1 MSLTLAQL
9 GLIHEYGTS
18 RIPARPFLG
27 PAIENNRERIQ
38 ALNRDLLL
46 QIMEGRLPKRAAL
59 GRLGAFGQGL
69 VQKQI
74 RETLTPPNAPSTIRR
89 KGSSHPLID
98 TGQMVQ
104 NVAWEYET

>member
-1 MSLTLAQL
+1 MSITLAQL

-27 PAIENNRERIQ
+27 PAIENNKDKIQ
-38 ALNRDLLL
+38 TLNRDLLL
-46 QIMEGRLPKRAAL
+46 QILHGQISKREAL

-74 RETLTPPNAPSTIRR
+74 RETVSPPDAPSTIKA

-98 TGQMVQ
+98 TGQMIQ
-104 NVAWEYET
+104 NVAWEYES